1 MKKPLTSDQKMPLNL
16 LHHELETA
24 ASQWGDNVAI
34 VTPERDYSFQQLDDT
49 SSALAGAL
57 IELGVNQGD
66 RLAIL
71 GHNSADYIIW
81 HYAAAKTGV
90 ILHVL
95 NTRLATTELQWMID
109 NAESTALIVDR
120 DFVDQANLL
129 ENLCPSITFLIGMN
143 GETTTEYDTGTLIE
157 KDLLLTQPLQ
167 LDHHSP
173 ALMIYTS
180 GTTGRPKG
188 ALQSHAGSL
197 MADQLTRDAVKIT
210 NSDTYLA
217 LMPFFHQ
224 AGLIRTRATILAGG
238 RCIILGKVEAAETA
252 NAIVHYDVTFT
263 MIASPQQNVAIR
275 NKLKEDGPE
284 GFKNLRILLGGGG
297 VGERATQTIKAI
309 CDALSCSYFGVYG
322 QTETTGPAV
331 YITGEDVFERPKSCG
346 KPFPGVDIAIC
357 DDEGET
363 LEAQSIGEINVRG
376 PITAKYWRNEE
387 ANVALYEGE
396 WIHTGDIG
404 YLDDDG
410 FLYFKGRVKE
420 LIKTGA
426 ENVYPR
432 EVEAVLEQH
441 PDIADVA
448 VIGLSDKDWGEVVCA
463 VIVCRNNRK
472 PSLTEVRDFCRNKI
486 GGYKIP
492 KRIFICENIPRNHT
506 GKILRQPLIESALKE
521 NL

>member
-1 MKKPLTSDQKMPLNL
+1 MTLKL
-16 LHHELETA
+16 LHHELEYA
-24 ASQWGDNVAI
+24 ARKWGNNTAI
-34 VTPERDYSFQQLDDT
+34 VTPERDYSFQQLDHT
-49 SSALAGAL
+49 ASALAGAL
-57 IELGVNQGD
+57 LNLGINHSD

-81 HYAAAKTGV
+81 HYAAAKVGV

-109 NAESTALIVDR
+109 NAESIALVVDSE
-120 DFVDQANLL
+120 FVDSASTLK
-129 ENLCPSITFLIGMN
+129 NLCPSIRFLIGMN
-143 GETTTEYDTGTLIE
+143 GETATAYNTDTLAKQG
-157 KDLLLTQPLQ
+157 LLCPQSFK
-167 LDHHSP
+167 LDPQNP

-197 MADQLTRDAVKIT
+197 MADQLTGAAVEIT
-210 NSDTYLA
+210 NSDAYLA

-252 NAIVHYDVTFT
+252 NAIVRYGVTFT
-263 MIASPQQNVAIR
+263 MIASPQQNTAIR

-284 GFKNLRILLGGGG
+284 SFKNLRILLGGGG
-297 VGERATQTIKAI
+297 VGERATQTIKAM
-309 CDALSCSYFGVYG
+309 CDTLSCDYFGVYG

-331 YITGEDVFERPKSCG
+331 YITGEDVFERPTSCG
-346 KPFPGVDIAIC
+346 KPFPGVDIAIW
-357 DDEGET
+357 DDNNRPVKT
-363 LEAQSIGEINVRG
+363 LSIGEIVVRG

-387 ANVALYEGE
+387 ANAALYEGD

-404 YLDDDG
+404 YLDEDG

-448 VIGLSDKDWGEVVCA
+448 VIGLPDKDWGEVVCA
-463 VIVCRNNRK
+463 VIVCRNNSK
-472 PSLTEVRDFCRNKI
+472 PDRTEVRDFCRNKM

-492 KRIFICENIPRNHT
+492 KHIFIRENIPRNHT
-506 GKILRQPLIESALKE
+506 GKILRQTLVESVLKE
-521 NL
+521 DG